1 MSSERRVSTRLPM
14 ETTSE
19 RLECCCTDNQDR
31 FVGEA
36 FERLGLS
43 DAQRQ
48 LLLHSFREVT
58 IQIPLQA
65 DRSTESLRVLTGY
78 RVQHN
83 HARGPFKGGLRY
95 HPSVKLEEVRALAQ
109 LMTWKTALVDVPFG
123 GAKGGISV
131 DPTLLTVHELETLTK
146 RFTQKMAPIL
156 GEHQDVPAP
165 DVNTNAQHMAWIFEE
180 YSKLHGQRPAVV
192 TGKPV
197 ELGGSLGREEA
208 TGHGVAEIAART
220 AGDLG
225 LDVSSVRVVIQGFGN
240 VGSHAARRLHEIG
253 ARIIAVSDVH
263 GGVFRESGL
272 DIAAASAH
280 VERVGQLEGLEG
292 TEAIEN
298 DELLAL
304 PCDILI
310 PAALEAAIHCG
321 NVDRI
326 RATIV
331 VEGANMPVTH
341 MADDHL
347 QDAGVTVV
355 PDLLANAGGVTA
367 SYFEWVQNIQQFPWN
382 RDAVLSRLDDCLS
395 HAYES
400 VRHAAES
407 ERISMRTAAYEQAVQ
422 RTLHA
427 MDLRGY

>member
-1 MSSERRVSTRLPM
+1 MQASEQLD
-14 ETTSE
+14 
-19 RLECCCTDNQDR
+19 CCCTDNQER
-31 FVGEA
+31 FVGQA
-36 FERLGLS
+36 FERLGLN

-58 IQIPLQA
+58 IQIPLEVEQ
-65 DRSTESLRVLTGY
+65 SNQSLRVFTGY

-131 DPTLLTVHELETLTK
+131 DPAVLDIHELETLTK
-146 RFTQKMAPIL
+146 RFTQKMAPVL
-156 GEHQDVPAP
+156 GEHHDVPAP

-208 TGHGVAEIAART
+208 TGHGVAEIAVKAAR
-220 AGDLG
+220 DLG
-225 LDVSSVRVVIQGFGN
+225 LDVSSARIAIQGFGN

-253 ARIIAVSDVH
+253 AQVIAVSDVH

-272 DIAAASAH
+272 DIPAAIA
-280 VERVGQLEGLEG
+280 RVKQTGRLEGLGG
-292 TEAIEN
+292 TEAIGS
-298 DELLAL
+298 DEVLGL

-321 NVDRI
+321 NVDRV

-367 SYFEWVQNIQQFPWN
+367 SYFEWVQNIQQFPWT
-382 RDAVLSRLDDCLS
+382 RDTVLSRLDECLS

-400 VRHAAES
+400 VRHAADS